1 MLAALPMYF
10 PPAGT
15 VDAFWQA
22 FAGLLREHT
31 NAPIPAQLTWPADY
45 HAHWTQDDFLISQT
59 CGYPLTTELF
69 DKVQVLGAFAYDVAG
84 ARGVYCTS
92 QLICASTDSR
102 ATLAE
107 FQGSTLAFNATDSQ
121 SGYNALRAMVATRS
135 EVRPFFAEVL
145 PVGSHAQSIECVRT
159 GKADIA
165 AIDCVTLA
173 LWQRAHPALATQIRV
188 FAQSEPYPGLPLVS
202 SLSTPP
208 ALMASLRNCLAEI
221 AVNPRFAAV
230 REQLLIGGFAPLE
243 LRDYAPCL
251 QMRALASAR
260 GLETL

>member
-22 FAGLLREHT
+22 LAGLLREHT
-31 NAPIPAQLTWPADY
+31 NAPIPAQLTWPTDY
-45 HAHWTQDDFLISQT
+45 HAHWAHDDFLISQT

-84 ARGVYCTS
+84 ARSVYCTS
-92 QLICASTDSR
+92 QLICGGTDSR

-121 SGYNALRAMVATRS
+121 SGYNALRAMVANSS
-135 EVRPFFAEVL
+135 EVHPFFGKVL
-145 PVGSHAQSIECVRT
+145 PVGSHGQSIENVRS
-159 GKADIA
+159 GKADVA

-173 LWQRAHPALATQIRV
+173 LWQRAHPELALQIRV
-188 FAQSEPYPGLPLVS
+188 FAQSDPYPGLPLVT

-208 ALMASLRNCLAEI
+208 ALVAALRNCLAEV
-221 AVNPRFAAV
+221 AVDARFAAV
-230 REQLLIGGFAPLE
+230 REPLFIGGFAPLE